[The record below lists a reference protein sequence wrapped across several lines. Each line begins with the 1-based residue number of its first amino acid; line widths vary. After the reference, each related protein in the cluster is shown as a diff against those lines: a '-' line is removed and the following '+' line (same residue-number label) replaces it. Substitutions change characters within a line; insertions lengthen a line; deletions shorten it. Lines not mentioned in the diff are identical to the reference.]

1 MLRRLSALCALL
13 FVLSACAGHFDDPSP
28 TAAPSTESTAEAQIP
43 AASASRPPAEVT
55 AAAKVAEVATS
66 DDDYR
71 LGAEDKLKVTVFG
84 EADLSGEFVV
94 DSSGV
99 IAVPYV
105 GQIPVKGLTL
115 REFERT
121 YATKLKDAEILR
133 DPRVSAEVTSFR
145 PIYVLGEVKK
155 PGQYAYVSGMTV
167 QKAVALAEGY
177 TYRASEST
185 VEITRAGKKNSVT
198 VTPQT
203 KVLPGDEIRI
213 PERFF

>member
-1 MLRRLSALCALL
+1 MLRKLLVIFCAL
-13 FVLSACAGHFDDPSP
+13 FMITACSMMSGGSKPSP
-28 TAAPSTESTAEAQIP
+28 EAKVP
-43 AASASRPPAEVT
+43 AAVADVAQASEN
-55 AAAKVAEVATS
+55 
-66 DDDYR
+66 DYR
-71 LGAEDKLKVTVFG
+71 LGAEDKVKVNVYG

-99 IAVPYV
+99 LSAPFI
-105 GQIPVKGLTL
+105 GQIQAKGLTL
-115 REFERT
+115 REFEAA
-121 YATKLKDAEILR
+121 YAKKLKDAEILL
-133 DPRVSAEVTSFR
+133 DPKVSAEVTTFR

-177 TYRASEST
+177 TYRASESR
-185 VEITRAGKKNSVT
+185 VEVTRGNKKFSMDVKAD
-198 VTPQT
+198 T

>member
-1 MLRRLSALCALL
+1 MLRRLFVLFAALL
-13 FVLSACAGHFDDPSP
+13 VLVACAGQSDEPP
-28 TAAPSTESTAEAQIP
+28 TVNPQDP
-43 AASASRPPAEVT
+43 AAAN
-55 AAAKVAEVATS
+55 
-66 DDDYR
+66 DDYR
-71 LGAEDKLKVTVFG
+71 LGPEDKVKVTVFG
-84 EADLSGEFVV
+84 EPDLSGEFVV

-99 IAVPYV
+99 LAAPFV
-105 GQIPVKGLTL
+105 GQMTVKGMTL
-115 REFERT
+115 REFESA
-121 YATKLKDAEILR
+121 YAAKLRDAQILR

-177 TYRASEST
+177 TYRASESS
-185 VEITRAGKKNSVT
+185 VEITRGGKKFKVEVS
-198 VTPQT
+198 PQT

>member
-1 MLRRLSALCALL
+1 MLGRLALFFAAVLL
-13 FVLSACAGHFDDPSP
+13 LIGCVGDGTAPPVGSDAQAG
-28 TAAPSTESTAEAQIP
+28 
-43 AASASRPPAEVT
+43 
-55 AAAKVAEVATS
+55 
-66 DDDYR
+66 DDYR
-71 LGAEDKLKVTVFG
+71 LGPEDKVKVSVFG

-99 IAVPYV
+99 LAAPFV
-105 GQIPVKGLTL
+105 GQIKVKGMTL
-115 REFERT
+115 REFEAA
-121 YATKLKDAEILR
+121 YAKKLRDAEILR
-133 DPRVSAEVTSFR
+133 DPRVNAEVTSFR

-177 TYRASEST
+177 TYRASESS
-185 VEITRAGKKNSVT
+185 VEITRSGHKFT
-198 VTPQT
+198 LDVTPQT

>member
-1 MLRRLSALCALL
+1 MLRRLFALCTAL
-13 FVLSACAGHFDDPSP
+13 FVLAACAGHWDEQSPNAPAALQPAAAGPSATP
-28 TAAPSTESTAEAQIP
+28 PPITAA
-43 AASASRPPAEVT
+43 
-55 AAAKVAEVATS
+55 

-71 LGAEDKLKVTVFG
+71 LGAEDKVKVTVFG
-84 EADLSGEFVV
+84 EPDLSGEFVV

-99 IAVPYV
+99 LAAPYV
-105 GQIPVKGLTL
+105 GQIQVKGLTL

-121 YATKLKDAEILR
+121 YATKLREAEIMR
-133 DPRVSAEVTSFR
+133 DPRVTAEVTSFR

-185 VEITRAGKKNSVT
+185 VEITRGGRKIT
-198 VTPQT
+198 LDVTPQT
-203 KVLPGDEIRI
+203 KVYPGDEIRI

>member
-1 MLRRLSALCALL
+1 M
-13 FVLSACAGHFDDPSP
+13 
-28 TAAPSTESTAEAQIP
+28 
-43 AASASRPPAEVT
+43 
-55 AAAKVAEVATS
+55 
-66 DDDYR
+66 
-71 LGAEDKLKVTVFG
+71 
-84 EADLSGEFVV
+84 V

-99 IAVPYV
+99 LSAPFI
-105 GQIPVKGLTL
+105 GQIEAKGLTV
-115 REFERT
+115 REFEAA
-121 YATKLKDAEILR
+121 YAKKLRDAQILKD
-133 DPRVSAEVTSFR
+133 PKVSAEVTSFR

-177 TYRASEST
+177 TYRASESH
-185 VEITRAGKKNSVT
+185 VDVTRGGKKFSVD

>member
-1 MLRRLSALCALL
+1 MLRIIAISLAIGLL
-13 FVLSACAGHFDDPSP
+13 AGCTSSNSEPP
-28 TAAPSTESTAEAQIP
+28 P
-43 AASASRPPAEVT
+43 AARAPTS
-55 AAAKVAEVATS
+55 AAAGPMEAADE
-66 DDDYR
+66 YR
-71 LGAEDKLKVTVFG
+71 LGAEDKVKVTVYG
-84 EADLSGEFVV
+84 EADFSGEFLV

-99 IAVPYV
+99 LSAPFV
-105 GQIPVKGLTL
+105 GQIQVKGLTL
-115 REFERT
+115 RQFETT
-121 YATKLKDAEILR
+121 YAAKLRDAQILR
-133 DPRVSAEVTSFR
+133 DPRVSAEVIGFR

-177 TYRASEST
+177 TYRASESS
-185 VEITRAGKKNSVT
+185 VEITRGGRKFSVE

>member
-1 MLRRLSALCALL
+1 MLRKILIVLL
-13 FVLSACAGHFDDPSP
+13 LLTVSTACSMMSYEKP
-28 TAAPSTESTAEAQIP
+28 TAGAKADQAVAGTST
-43 AASASRPPAEVT
+43 
-55 AAAKVAEVATS
+55 

-71 LGAEDKLKVTVFG
+71 LGAEDKVKISVFG
-84 EADLSGEFVV
+84 EPDLSGEFVV

-99 IAVPYV
+99 LATPFI
-105 GQIPVKGLTL
+105 GQIQVKGLTL
-115 REFERT
+115 REFEAV
-121 YATKLKDAEILR
+121 YAKKLRDAEILI
-133 DPRVSAEVTSFR
+133 DPKVSAEVTSFR

-177 TYRASEST
+177 TYRASESR
-185 VEITRAGKKNSVT
+185 VEITRGGRKTTVEVT
-198 VTPQT
+198 SQT

>member
-1 MLRRLSALCALL
+1 MLARLLTVVLLSLALVGCSM
-13 FVLSACAGHFDDPSP
+13 LSS
-28 TAAPSTESTAEAQIP
+28 ESTPQATGP
-43 AASASRPPAEVT
+43 SAST
-55 AAAKVAEVATS
+55 AS

-71 LGAEDKLKVTVFG
+71 LGAEDKVKVNVYG
-84 EADLSGEFVV
+84 EVDLSGEFVV
-94 DSSGV
+94 DSSGNLS
-99 IAVPYV
+99 APFV
-105 GQIPVKGLTL
+105 GQIQVKGLSL
-115 REFERT
+115 REFEAA
-121 YATKLKDAEILR
+121 YAKKLKDAEILIE
-133 DPRVSAEVTSFR
+133 PKVSAEVTSFR

-177 TYRASEST
+177 TYRATESRIEVT
-185 VEITRAGKKNSVT
+185 RGGRKFSVE

>member
-1 MLRRLSALCALL
+1 MLRRL
-13 FVLSACAGHFDDPSP
+13 FVLLAALMLLGACAGQSEDMP
-28 TAAPSTESTAEAQIP
+28 TTSAAVSKAD
-43 AASASRPPAEVT
+43 AAVE
-55 AAAKVAEVATS
+55 
-66 DDDYR
+66 DYR
-71 LGAEDKLKVTVFG
+71 LGPEDKVKVTVFG
-84 EADLSGEFVV
+84 EPDLSGEFLV

-99 IAVPYV
+99 LAAPFI
-105 GQIPVKGLTL
+105 GQMAVKGMTL
-115 REFERT
+115 REFERAYT
-121 YATKLKDAEILR
+121 DKLRGAQILR

-185 VEITRAGKKNSVT
+185 VEITRGGKKFSVD
-198 VTPQT
+198 VKPGT
-203 KVLPGDEIRI
+203 KIFPGDEIRI

>member
-1 MLRRLSALCALL
+1 MLKKLLVLALIVMISAGCSMFSTVEYAPL
-13 FVLSACAGHFDDPSP
+13 GQP
-28 TAAPSTESTAEAQIP
+28 AAPA
-43 AASASRPPAEVT
+43 T
-55 AAAKVAEVATS
+55 AAAPAAAAKEATDAS
-66 DDDYR
+66 VPSEEDYR
-71 LGAEDKLKVTVFG
+71 LGAEDKVKVNVYG

-99 IAVPYV
+99 LSAPFI
-105 GQIPVKGLTL
+105 GQIPAKGLTV
-115 REFERT
+115 REFEAA
-121 YATKLKDAEILR
+121 YAKKLRDAEILK
-133 DPRVSAEVTSFR
+133 DPKVSAEVTSFR

-177 TYRASEST
+177 TYRASEGS
-185 VEITRAGKKNSVT
+185 VEVTRGGKKFRMD

>member
-1 MLRRLSALCALL
+1 MLRRLFVLFAALL
-13 FVLSACAGHFDDPSP
+13 FVAACASDGGDLSS
-28 TAAPSTESTAEAQIP
+28 AATHTQSGAE
-43 AASASRPPAEVT
+43 
-55 AAAKVAEVATS
+55 
-66 DDDYR
+66 DYR
-71 LGAEDKLKVTVFG
+71 LGPEDKVKVTVFG

-99 IAVPYV
+99 LAAPYV
-105 GQIPVKGLTL
+105 GQVPVKGMTL
-115 REFERT
+115 REFET
-121 YATKLKDAEILR
+121 AYATKLREAEILR

-177 TYRASEST
+177 TYRATESS
-185 VEITRAGKKNSVT
+185 VEITRGGRKFSVD

-203 KVLPGDEIRI
+203 KVLPGDEIRV